1 MHDNGWM
8 RPTGNYSRVVEIDPL
23 TDREVWEFKAE
34 RPLNYASAYQSGN
47 PLN

>member
-1 MHDNGWM
+1 M

-34 RPLNYASAYQSGN
+34 RPLNYASAYQSGA
-47 PLN
+47 